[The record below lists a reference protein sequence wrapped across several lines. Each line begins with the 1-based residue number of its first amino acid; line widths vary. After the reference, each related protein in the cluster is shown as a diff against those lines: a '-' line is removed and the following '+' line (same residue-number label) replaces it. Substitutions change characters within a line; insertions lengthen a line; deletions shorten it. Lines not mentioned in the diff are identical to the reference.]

1 MFLTIAIILAV
12 LWLLGLIA
20 FHITAW
26 VIHLLII
33 VAIILFIVHL
43 VRGRRTTV

>member
-1 MFLTIAIILAV
+1 MLLTIAIILAI
-12 LWLLGLIA
+12 LWLLGFLA

-26 VIHLLII
+26 AIHIVII